1 MSFFEF
7 RKANHLAIIG
17 FLCPFLAAGITAAFL
32 LGEGP
37 GSQAHIYSP
46 YYLVTNPVI
55 LGAGVILSLRSIKRI
70 ETLGDRDY
78 AYSGLVLNLLFLT
91 LYLMSIAILFFA

>member
-7 RKANHLAIIG
+7 RKANHLAILG
-17 FLCPFLAAGITAAFL
+17 FLCPFLAAGITAALL
-32 LGEGP
+32 LGAGP
-37 GSQAHIYSP
+37 GVQANVYSP
-46 YYLVTNPVI
+46 WYLVVNPVI
-55 LGAGVILSLRSIKRI
+55 LVAGIVLSLRSIKRI

-91 LYLMSIAILFFA
+91 FYLISIAISLFA

>member
-37 GSQAHIYSP
+37 GLRAHVYSP
-46 YYLVTNPVI
+46 WYLVINPVI
-55 LGAGVILSLRSIKRI
+55 LVAGIVLSLRSIKRI
-70 ETLGDRDY
+70 EILGDRDY

-91 LYLMSIAILFFA
+91 FYVISIVITLFA